1 MVARRALSVCGR
13 ELGSKRL
20 LVLAEPLAIV
30 PPDPTEPEP
39 AVLPE
44 AVFEVVFKVVPV
56 VEFASIAE
64 ALSV

>member
-20 LVLAEPLAIV
+20 LALAEPLAIV

-39 AVLPE
+39 VVLPE
-44 AVFEVVFKVVPV
+44 AVFEVVPV
-56 VEFASIAE
+56 VVFASIAE